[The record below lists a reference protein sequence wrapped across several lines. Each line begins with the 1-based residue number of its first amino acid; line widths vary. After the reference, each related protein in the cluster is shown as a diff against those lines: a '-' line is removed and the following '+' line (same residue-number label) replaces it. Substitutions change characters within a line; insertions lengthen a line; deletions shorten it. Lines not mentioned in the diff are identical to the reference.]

1 MLNFAHRTF
10 IWANEASDQAHVYCV
25 IIGFSYTER
34 KVKYVWDYVA
44 GETVSP
50 SGAPGETAL
59 PGDAAG
65 GTASRSLVGSC
76 SVSLSN
82 EVAKRNYEHPQAPSP
97 GVLPLA
103 RSTAGG
109 EGFAE

>member
-10 IWANEASDQAHVYCV
+10 IWANEASDKAHVYCV

-34 KVKYVWDYVA
+34 KVKYVWDYA
-44 GETVSP
+44 
-50 SGAPGETAL
+50 AGETAL

-97 GVLPLA
+97 GALP
-103 RSTAGG
+103 STRDQVSTQRRCSM
-109 EGFAE
+109 